1 MRAASVSAADAEAPT
16 ALIAYAAAPRSW
28 AATCVTHAHLAA
40 DPRATDI
47 DGVAR
52 SGVAWLLLVEKVQ
65 DVFGA

>member
-1 MRAASVSAADAEAPT
+1 VGCHVCGGIRRESS
-16 ALIAYAAAPRSW
+16 SS
-28 AATCVTHAHLAA
+28 CVTHAHLAA

-52 SGVAWLLLVEKVQ
+52 SSVARLLLVEKVQ